1 MAKLVFYYSSMN
13 AGKTTRLLQV
23 AHSYSSTGKRVCCLL
38 PDIDT
43 RFGEERGVIKSRI
56 GAERQATIIPEGSTD
71 FVSLMG
77 HPSFFDVI
85 LVDEVQFLNKE
96 QIQALSDLVDEH
108 NVTVLCYGLR
118 LDFMGNS
125 FEGSNALFECADLIE
140 EIKGVCCHPDC
151 TKRSTHN
158 LKVVDGVAIKHGI
171 QFEIGAESQYFAVCR
186 SHWKKGEYI

>member
-23 AHSYSSTGKRVCCLL
+23 AHSYSSTGKKVCCLL
-38 PDIDT
+38 PDIQT
-43 RFGEERGVIKSRI
+43 RFGEEKGVIKSRI
-56 GAERQATIIPEGSTD
+56 GAERKAIIIPDGCTD
-71 FVSLMG
+71 FLSLIG
-77 HPSFFDVI
+77 NPSSYDVI

-96 QIQALSDLVDEH
+96 QIQALSDIVDSF
-108 NVTVLCYGLR
+108 NITVLCYGLR
-118 LDFMGNS
+118 LDFMGNT
-125 FEGSNALFECADLIE
+125 FEGSSALFESADLIE
-140 EIKGVCCHPDC
+140 EIKGVCCHPNC

-158 LKVVDGVAIKHGI
+158 LKVVDGSVVKHGI